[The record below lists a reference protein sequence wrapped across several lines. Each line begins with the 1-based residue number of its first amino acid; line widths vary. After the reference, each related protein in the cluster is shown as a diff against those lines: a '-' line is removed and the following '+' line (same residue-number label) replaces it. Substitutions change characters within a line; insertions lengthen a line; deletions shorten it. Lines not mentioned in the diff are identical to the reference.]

1 MKGVVGTGLYFSGWR
16 RVRATIFAAVETPAQ
31 VRARRR
37 RWWRELFIALGV
49 ILFLR
54 TFIVEAFLIPTSS
67 MERTLLAWDLVFVSK
82 LHYGPRLPMV
92 PLAIPFIHNRIPFTG
107 IPSYLDWIVLPYKRL
122 PGFKPIQR
130 GDIIVFNYPADD
142 IMPNSPELGPVDIPS
157 MKENYVKR
165 CVGVPGDTV
174 EIRMGEL
181 YINGKPAYHPRY
193 VQERYKVITRGTPL
207 TYRVLKHYGF
217 RPLGSSNQNWAVIDE
232 KTYILDMP
240 RYLAEEFFRK
250 FSEAIDTFY
259 RLVDTVGHF
268 VPQVYPHDTT
278 FRWNL
283 DNWGPFYLPKKG
295 DRILLTPQ
303 NLILYRR
310 LIEAYEGHKVS
321 TVAGQPYVYIDGKPQ
336 QEYTFSQNYY
346 FAMGDNRYNSL
357 DGRFWGPVPED
368 HIVGKPVFV
377 LLSIENWKP
386 RWERFLRAVQ

>member
-1 MKGVVGTGLYFSGWR
+1 MNPTK
-16 RVRATIFAAVETPAQ
+16 EK
-31 VRARRR
+31 RR
-37 RWWRELFIALGV
+37 RWWRELFIALGI

-54 TFIVEAFLIPTSS
+54 TFVVEAFLIPTSS

-107 IPSYLDWIVLPYKRL
+107 IPSYVDWIVLPYKRL

-142 IMPNSPELGPVDIPS
+142 IMPNSPELGPVFIPS
-157 MKENYVKR
+157 VKENYVKR
-165 CVGVPGDTV
+165 CVGMPGDT
-174 EIRMGEL
+174 IQI
-181 YINGKPAYHPRY
+181 INGTLYVNGKAAYHPRHA
-193 VQERYKVITRGTPL
+193 QERYIAVTRGDHL
-207 TYRVLKHYGF
+207 AYRVLERWGF
-217 RPLGSSNQNWAVIDE
+217 RPPGSSNRNWMVQDAR
-232 KTYILDMP
+232 TYVLDMP
-240 RYLAEEFFRK
+240 SYLAEEFARK
-250 FSEAIDTFY
+250 FRGELDTFY
-259 RLVDTVGHF
+259 RAIDSVGSYL
-268 VPQVYPHDTT
+268 PQMYPGDPD

-283 DNWGPFYLPKKG
+283 DQWGPFWLPKKG
-295 DRILLTPQ
+295 AQISLNSYTLK
-303 NLILYRR
+303 LYRR
-310 LIEAYEGHKVS
+310 LIEAYEGHTISVA
-321 TVAGQPYVYIDGKPQ
+321 AGQIYIDGQPAST
-336 QEYTFSQNYY
+336 YTFEQNYY